1 MGTANPKT
9 GEPRVT
15 RGSSPGRTFLS
26 HVLLLVLVVLGS
38 SGCGAQGI
46 NRAPQLDP
54 GGDMARFALSEN
66 TPVGSF
72 VYTLKGSDPE
82 GSRLRYSISG
92 PQLTVDPTSG
102 VVVLVRPLDRETEDI
117 LEVVVSVTDQPVG
130 GSEANTVSVRREV
143 AILDAND
150 NPPIFHNRPYSL
162 AIPET
167 TEVGK
172 IITLPGTI
180 SITDADGGVNA
191 DITLSCSP
199 DAQDPEACETFDVWA
214 EKVLEGQFTGVLR
227 LRAPLDFERR
237 RGYSLSLIASDG
249 ARNPRD
255 RLNSTSRVAIEILD
269 VQDQPPMF
277 LDEPFSASV
286 SEGSPEGTSVL
297 TVRARDGDHGNPRP
311 VKLSLS
317 NDHKGYFRLE
327 PVPQNADSEGSER
340 LTSTAILVTNNTM
353 LDREDPD
360 IVQSGGIYTFQV
372 VAAEMDGDDATD
384 SKTVSTVTIV
394 VRDVDDKLPAF
405 NGPAFR
411 VQLSE
416 DAARDSTLP
425 SLLLN
430 AADADASV
438 ENARFILRLSNVPD
452 GGDAASIFTVHPT
465 GPVSGRTPVVVRVS
479 DPSKLDYD
487 SPNSRKEFVFDV
499 EAIPLVNGSDHPA
512 EGAVPA
518 DRSRV
523 TVSLVDA
530 NDNAPHFNT
539 ESMKLKVKEDAPPGT
554 MISDISATD
563 ADSGAFGNI
572 SYSLGGF
579 GSERFWTH
587 PVGGGLFVGE
597 CGGRF
602 ATLTSSSNPVCFD
615 FESQMWYS
623 LTLSAE
629 DGGGRVSTVNL
640 LVELEDVN
648 DNAPVFEKKEYRRTV
663 REGATSFDPQLFVK
677 ATDRD
682 GPSQGGGEV
691 RYEILGGTGGPL
703 SVDPDTGEV
712 RLTRPALSS
721 ETPGSRGE
729 FEAIVRATDKGNP
742 PLYADTRL
750 FIRVGVAGNQRPMF
764 KGVSVKQESAI
775 LQATVKENAPPGTH
789 VITLSATDPDGAD
802 SQLMYAIAGGA
813 RDNFV
818 VDRASGEVTVAREAN
833 LRLERLENGGVAG
846 LPEYGVIVTA
856 IDSGTPARET
866 GTATLVIKVEDVND
880 QPPRFPPASTTESYV
895 RQVSERAAPGAFL
908 IRLHADDPDSDAL
921 LKYSLVQP
929 KSATDHAGL
938 PSVSSKAFDLDTA
951 FRINSTTGELFVA
964 GPLSHQA
971 AAVITLTVEARDV
984 NAMEQVE
991 KQIDRVEVTIYVEAY
1006 SDDLPVFSVVSLTPG
1021 VSGSALVGEQRN
1033 QVANETGD
1041 ANKNGTTATIQVFV
1055 PEEREVGS
1063 LLLQIGAY
1071 DPILSQPVNILEK
1084 VSSSDPEDYVSVSS
1098 PSGQIKLNRPIDYEQ
1113 MEEKVIKLRV
1123 RAIADDGV
1131 RSSEALVLIN
1141 IEDINDNNP
1150 EFSQEV
1156 YKAHIPESA
1165 RYPEQVVTVSAMDK
1179 DSVST
1184 WGTVTYSVSG
1194 DGANLFTVDNT
1205 TGVIRVAKGATLDHE
1220 TKPQVDLLVTAT
1232 DSGQKN
1238 SQSVRGLQRKATA
1251 IVTIEIMDVNDNPP
1265 QFVGGTHPL
1274 SESLSHND
1282 PLLHLKVE
1290 EEVVLFS
1297 AVVPENVPVG
1307 FVVASLRATDPDKGP
1322 GGIVNYDIANEGEA
1336 KGLFEV
1342 SKSTGDVRTIRA
1354 LTGKGR
1360 TEPYSIIVRASD
1372 RGASPLYSD
1381 AVLSVLVGDVA
1392 SNDGV
1397 PQFIRPT
1404 QSEVARIPENSP
1416 IGSPVFKVK
1425 ASDPD
1430 DPNTPNGR
1438 IYYRFLDEGKTGSDA
1453 MTFSI
1458 NRDTGLITTRKQVD
1472 RERKDRYTLILE
1484 ASDGGEPPQQASKVL
1499 DVIVEDVD
1507 DHKPIFKR
1515 ALYEEPIVF
1524 RIREEIEEG
1533 TVIGSVAAIDEDIG
1547 NNAKIDYRIIYGNEQ
1562 GLFKISRAENN
1573 TGVVSTAGRIDREES
1588 SVHNLVIK
1596 CFPASE
1602 SLEYP
1607 HKPYNYQDPSEIQV
1621 KVIVSDIDD
1630 NRPVFVKGN
1639 MTVGVRLNVPVDTP
1653 VVRLEAKDVDADSG
1667 PINFNLTSATFSTL
1681 SGLPSPYIIDGQS
1694 TNTAPIDVFRLGFED
1709 GELRTAQSLVPY
1721 ADGVFTLLVTA
1732 TSISTTPKATAKTN
1746 MTVSQLHRQA
1756 NATLKVFVLRERD
1769 LLKFVFSKPPTEVRQ
1784 TLQEFQQAVEQAL
1797 LLPSVSLN
1805 VYDAQF
1811 HSKGD
1816 GSLDFGST
1824 SSCFQLVG
1832 KESYDLAEMES
1843 LLNDPNNAELD
1854 KVYKDFGVQDVQ
1866 RCAPIIARAETS
1878 WVQAWVLA
1886 IACFIGVASIIST
1899 CVLCCPRLRFKKK
1912 HHRFGKGGMTPPPPA
1927 PPPSILVS
1935 TVGLEPDAEWLPGMG
1950 PPPPVVTDRHEQFSP
1965 YGYHVR
1971 R

>member
-1 MGTANPKT
+1 MGASRDRRGPTPSPPS
-9 GEPRVT
+9 PRCPP
-15 RGSSPGRTFLS
+15 RCIAPL
-26 HVLLLVLVVLGS
+26 VLLSLVWCCPP
-38 SGCGAQGI
+38 GCGGQSI
-46 NRAPQLDP
+46 NRAPHLDP
-54 GGDMARFALSEN
+54 GGDMSRFALRED
-66 TPVGSF
+66 TPVGSA
-72 VYTLKGSDPE
+72 VYTLRGSDPE

-92 PQLTVDPTSG
+92 PQLTVDTTSG
-102 VVVLVRPLDRETEDI
+102 VVTLIRALDREKEDI

-167 TEVGK
+167 TPVGK

-191 DITLSCSP
+191 DVSLHCSA
-199 DAQDPEACETFDVWA
+199 DARDAEACDTFEVWA
-214 EKVLEGQFTGVLR
+214 ENVIEGQFTGVLR
-227 LRAPLDFERR
+227 LRQPLDYERR
-237 RGYSLSLIASDG
+237 RGYSLSIVASDG
-249 ARNPRD
+249 APNPGD
-255 RLNSTSRVAIEILD
+255 RLNSSSRVAIEILD
-269 VQDQPPMF
+269 VQDQPPIF

-311 VKLSLS
+311 VQLSLS
-317 NDHKGYFRLE
+317 NDHKGYFSLE
-327 PVPQNADSEGSER
+327 PVPQDEETEASDR
-340 LTSTAILVTNNTM
+340 FTATAILVTNNTM

-372 VAAEMDGDDATD
+372 VATEMDGDTPTDAR
-384 SKTVSTVTIV
+384 TVSAVTIV

-405 NGPAFR
+405 NGPTYR

-416 DAARDSTLP
+416 DASRESTLP
-425 SLLLN
+425 SLPLH
-430 AADADASV
+430 AADSDASA
-438 ENARFILRLSNVPD
+438 ENARFILRLDNVPG
-452 GGDAASIFTVHPT
+452 GGDAASVFSVHPS
-465 GPVSGRTPVVVRVS
+465 GPVSGRTPVVIRVS
-479 DPSKLDYD
+479 DPSRLDYD
-487 SPNSRKEFVFDV
+487 SAESRKEFSFDV
-499 EAIPLVNGSDHPA
+499 EAIPLFNGSDTPA
-512 EGAVPA
+512 EGVSPA
-518 DRSRV
+518 DRARV
-523 TVSLVDA
+523 TVVLVDA
-530 NDNAPHFNT
+530 NDNAPHFDS
-539 ESMKLKVKEDAPPGT
+539 ESMRLRVKENAPPGT
-554 MISDISATD
+554 MISEISATD

-587 PVGGGLFVGE
+587 PDRGGLFVGE
-597 CGGRF
+597 CGGRVASF
-602 ATLTSSSNPVCFD
+602 STSSTPVCFD

-663 REGATSFDPQLFVK
+663 REGAISFDPQLFVK

-682 GPSQGGGEV
+682 GPSQGGGEIL
-691 RYEILGGTGGPL
+691 YEILGGEGGPL
-703 SVDPDTGEV
+703 SVDTNTGEV
-712 RLTRPALSS
+712 RLNRPALSS

-729 FEAIVRATDKGNP
+729 FEAVIRATDKGTP
-742 PLYADTRL
+742 PLYADARL
-750 FIRVGVAGNQRPMF
+750 FVRVGVAGNQRPMF
-764 KGVSVKQESAI
+764 KGVSIRHESAI
-775 LQATVKENAPPGTH
+775 LRATVKENAPPGTH
-789 VITLSATDPDGAD
+789 VITLSATDPDGPD
-802 SQLMYAIAGGA
+802 SQLTYAIAGGA

-818 VDRASGEVTVAREAN
+818 VDAASGEVTVAPEAN
-833 LRLERLENGGVAG
+833 LHLERLEHGGISG
-846 LPEYGVIVTA
+846 LSEYSVIVTA
-856 IDSGTPARET
+856 IDSGSPARET
-866 GTATLVIKVEDVND
+866 GTATLVVNVEDVND
-880 QPPRFPPASTTESYV
+880 QPPHFPPASSTESYV
-895 RQVSERAAPGAFL
+895 RQVSERAAPGTFL
-908 IRLHADDPDSDAL
+908 MRLHAEDPDSDAL
-921 LKYSLVQP
+921 IKYSLVQP

-938 PSVSSKAFDLDTA
+938 PSVSSKVFDLDTA

-971 AAVITLTVEARDV
+971 AAVITLTVEAKDF
-984 NAMEQVE
+984 NALEQVDE
-991 KQIDRVEVTIYVEAY
+991 QTDQVEITIYVEAY
-1006 SDDLPVFSVVSLTPG
+1006 SDDLPVFSIVSLTPG

-1033 QVANETGD
+1033 QIANETGEVSMNNT
-1041 ANKNGTTATIQVFV
+1041 AATIQVFV

-1071 DPILSQPVNILEK
+1071 DPILGQPVNILEK
-1084 VSSSDPEDYVSVSS
+1084 VPSSDLEDYVSLFS
-1098 PSGQIKLNRPIDYEQ
+1098 PSGQIKLNRPIDYEE
-1113 MEEKVIKLRV
+1113 MEDKVIYLRV
-1123 RAIADDGV
+1123 KAIADDRV
-1131 RSSEALVLIN
+1131 RSSEALVIIN
-1141 IEDINDNNP
+1141 VEDVNDNNP

-1165 RYPEQVVTVSAMDK
+1165 RYPEQVVTVAAMDK

-1184 WGTVTYSVSG
+1184 WGAVSYSVSG
-1194 DGANLFTVDNT
+1194 DGANLFTVDNS
-1205 TGVIRVAKGATLDHE
+1205 TGVVRVAKGATLDHE

-1251 IVTIEIMDVNDNPP
+1251 IVTIEILDVNDNPP
-1265 QFVGGTHPL
+1265 QFVGGAHPL
-1274 SESLSHND
+1274 SESLSQND

-1307 FVVASLRATDPDKGP
+1307 FVVATLHATDPDKGP

-1336 KGLFEV
+1336 KGLFQV
-1342 SKSTGDVRTIRA
+1342 NKSTGDVRTIRA

-1360 TEPYSIIVRASD
+1360 TEPYSLIIRASD

-1381 AVLSVLVGDVA
+1381 AVLSILVGDVA

-1397 PQFIRPT
+1397 PHFIRPT

-1425 ASDPD
+1425 ATDPD

-1453 MTFSI
+1453 ITFAI
-1458 NRDTGLITTRKQVD
+1458 NRDTGLITTKKQLD
-1472 RERKDRYTLILE
+1472 REKKDRYTLILE

-1507 DHKPIFKR
+1507 DHRPIFKR
-1515 ALYEEPIVF
+1515 SVDEDPVVF

-1562 GLFKISRAENN
+1562 GLFRISQSENN
-1573 TGVVSTAGRIDREES
+1573 EGMISTAGRIDREEA

-1607 HKPYNYQDPSEIQV
+1607 HKPYDYQDPSEIQV
-1621 KVIVSDIDD
+1621 KVMVSDIDD
-1630 NRPVFVKGN
+1630 NSPVFTKENV
-1639 MTVGVRLNVPVDTP
+1639 TVGVRLNVPVDTP
-1653 VVRLEAKDVDADSG
+1653 VVRLEAKDVDSDSG
-1667 PINFNLTSATFSTL
+1667 PIQFNLSSATFSTL
-1681 SGLPSPYIIDGQS
+1681 SGLQSPYNIDGPS
-1694 TNTAPIDVFRLGFED
+1694 SNTAPIEVFRLGLED

-1732 TSISTTPKATAKTN
+1732 TSLSPASEVASQSN
-1746 MTVSQLHRQA
+1746 ETVLQRHRQA

-1784 TLQEFQQAVEQAL
+1784 SLTKFQQAVEQAL

-1843 LLNDPNNAELD
+1843 LLQDPNNAELD
-1854 KVYKDFGVQDVQ
+1854 KVYKEFGVQDVQ

-1899 CVLCCPRLRFKKK
+1899 CVLCCPQIRFKKK

-1950 PPPPVVTDRHEQFSP
+1950 PPSTVLHDRHEQFSP